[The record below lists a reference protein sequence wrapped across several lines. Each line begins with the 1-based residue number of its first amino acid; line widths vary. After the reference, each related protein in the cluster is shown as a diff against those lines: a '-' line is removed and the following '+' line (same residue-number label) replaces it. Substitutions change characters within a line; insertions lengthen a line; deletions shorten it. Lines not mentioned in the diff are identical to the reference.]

1 MIERII
7 KYCSANKGIVIFLTV
22 LGILWSLVSI
32 KNMKL
37 DAIPDLSDTQVI
49 IFTEWQGRSPDL
61 MESQITY
68 PIISQMISAPKVK
81 VARGYSMFGESFVYV
96 IFEDG
101 VDLYWARSRVLE
113 YLSNLSGKLPK
124 GVSPALGPDATGVG
138 WVFQY
143 ALVDKSGGQSLADL
157 RSFQDW
163 YLRYWLLEVPG
174 VAEVA
179 AVGGYIKQY
188 QVNIDP
194 NALAEYGVSLSE
206 VVAAVQK
213 SNNDVGGRLLEMAG
227 REYTIRGRGYIQ
239 SLSDIEEIAVKA
251 GKNGTPVLIKN
262 IATVQWG
269 GDLRRGL
276 AELDGEGEAV
286 GGIVVMRHGENP
298 VDVIERVKNKLKEV
312 QSSFPKGV
320 EYKIVYDR
328 SQLIHRSVTT
338 LVQKILEELIV
349 VSLVVIIFLWHFRS
363 ALVPIISLPV
373 AALFAFIPMYHF
385 GITSNIMSLG
395 GIALAIGAMVDASII
410 MVENAHKKL
419 ETGEALL
426 SGTQEVGRPL
436 FFSLLVIA
444 VSFMPVFVLEAQE
457 GKLFKPLAF
466 TKNFAMFFAAILAIT
481 LVPLLVQF
489 FLKNT
494 KVVTEEKHP
503 FLPWLHRHYDKA
515 LTSVLKHP
523 KRAIQ
528 VALAALLLTVPVF
541 MRLGSEF
548 MPPLNEGDFLY
559 MPTTFPGISIEEAK
573 NWLQTQDKIIKQ
585 FPEVEA
591 VFGKVGRAN
600 TSTDPAP
607 LSMVETIIKL
617 KPYKE
622 WKSGRSWKQLEK
634 DLYQALSKIPGTAN
648 ALLPPIRVRIDMLTT
663 GIRTPVGIK
672 IAGSDTEKIDR
683 IGEHVENI
691 LRGVKG
697 TRSVLYERINQG
709 YYIDFDIKRDQ
720 IARYNLTIDDVEQV
734 IQSAVGGENVTM
746 TVEGRERY
754 PVNVRY
760 YPELRNDLDRL
771 KHVLVTTPT
780 GAKVTM
786 ASLADV
792 KIVKGP
798 SMIKD
803 ENGMLTGWV
812 YVDLAPDADME
823 GYVKKIKK
831 LLGKD
836 LQLMPGYT
844 LQYTGQYEYLERAKG
859 KLIWAIPLTLF
870 IIILLLYWNLKSW
883 IKTGIVLLA
892 VPFSL
897 IGAFW
902 LIWILG
908 YNLSIA
914 VWIGIIALA
923 GIDAETGVVMLLYL
937 DLAYEKM
944 TKEGRMATKKD
955 LLLAIHMGAVQRVRP
970 KLMTVAT
977 SVFGLLPIMW
987 AGLHELGADVMKPI
1001 VAPLIGGIITSFAME
1016 LFLYPVIY
1024 MLWKGTCLPAGREKL

>member
-1 MIERII
+1 
-7 KYCSANKGIVIFLTV
+7 L
-22 LGILWSLVSI
+22 
-32 KNMKL
+32 
-37 DAIPDLSDTQVI
+37 
-49 IFTEWQGRSPDL
+49 
-61 MESQITY
+61 QITY

-444 VSFMPVFVLEAQE
+444 VSFMPV
-457 GKLFKPLAF
+457 
-466 TKNFAMFFAAILAIT
+466 
-481 LVPLLVQF
+481 
-489 FLKNT
+489 
-494 KVVTEEKHP
+494 
-503 FLPWLHRHYDKA
+503 
-515 LTSVLKHP
+515 
-523 KRAIQ
+523 
-528 VALAALLLTVPVF
+528 
-541 MRLGSEF
+541 
-548 MPPLNEGDFLY
+548 
-559 MPTTFPGISIEEAK
+559 
-573 NWLQTQDKIIKQ
+573 
-585 FPEVEA
+585 
-591 VFGKVGRAN
+591 
-600 TSTDPAP
+600 
-607 LSMVETIIKL
+607 
-617 KPYKE
+617 
-622 WKSGRSWKQLEK
+622 
-634 DLYQALSKIPGTAN
+634 
-648 ALLPPIRVRIDMLTT
+648 
-663 GIRTPVGIK
+663 
-672 IAGSDTEKIDR
+672 
-683 IGEHVENI
+683 
-691 LRGVKG
+691 
-697 TRSVLYERINQG
+697 
-709 YYIDFDIKRDQ
+709 
-720 IARYNLTIDDVEQV
+720 
-734 IQSAVGGENVTM
+734 
-746 TVEGRERY
+746 
-754 PVNVRY
+754 
-760 YPELRNDLDRL
+760 
-771 KHVLVTTPT
+771 
-780 GAKVTM
+780 
-786 ASLADV
+786 
-792 KIVKGP
+792 
-798 SMIKD
+798 
-803 ENGMLTGWV
+803 
-812 YVDLAPDADME
+812 
-823 GYVKKIKK
+823 
-831 LLGKD
+831 
-836 LQLMPGYT
+836 
-844 LQYTGQYEYLERAKG
+844 
-859 KLIWAIPLTLF
+859 
-870 IIILLLYWNLKSW
+870 
-883 IKTGIVLLA
+883 
-892 VPFSL
+892 
-897 IGAFW
+897 
-902 LIWILG
+902 
-908 YNLSIA
+908 
-914 VWIGIIALA
+914 
-923 GIDAETGVVMLLYL
+923 
-937 DLAYEKM
+937 
-944 TKEGRMATKKD
+944 
-955 LLLAIHMGAVQRVRP
+955 
-970 KLMTVAT
+970 
-977 SVFGLLPIMW
+977 
-987 AGLHELGADVMKPI
+987 
-1001 VAPLIGGIITSFAME
+1001 
-1016 LFLYPVIY
+1016 
-1024 MLWKGTCLPAGREKL
+1024 